1 MAPSPLQPD
10 PELEAIL
17 DPLQGLDPARLTP
30 SGLIPEGEDP
40 RRRGGGEDGDEGK
53 LPKQVK
59 VAIIGAGFGGVDAAI
74 QLMNAG
80 ETDFV
85 VVDRAEG
92 PSGCWRANHY
102 PGIACDVPS
111 NLYSYSYAPN
121 PNWTRTYS
129 PGGEIADYIERV
141 ARDYGVIKKTHF
153 GVTVQSARW
162 LESDQQWELQTDA
175 GVLRSQFLIS
185 ALGPLTEPVFPDIKG
200 RESFTGPQMHSARW
214 DDSVDLTGKRVAAI
228 GTGASAI
235 QFVPKVAK
243 EALELDVYQRTAPW
257 VLPRTDRDTTR
268 LERMLFRNF
277 PITQRLS
284 REATYWAREILVA
297 GMRGSKLVR
306 GTLEFLGRRHLQRQ
320 VKDPV
325 LRERLKPNFDIGC
338 KRILLSNTW
347 YPALTQPNVHL
358 VTDAIQEITPTG
370 IRTTDGKLREV
381 DAILYGTGFHVT
393 DPPAAEV
400 IYGRS
405 GETLAGHW
413 NGSPKCYLGSTIDG
427 FPNLFMVV
435 GPGSG
440 VGHTSILLGIEW
452 QVSYAVQ
459 AITRAR
465 NEGISTYCLKAETM
479 DQWVRDV
486 DALSEGTV
494 WVDGG
499 CKSYYVDATGRNST
513 TWPTYTFKLRD
524 RLKAFDPSEYEVAR
538 VTAPAAAPR

>member
-40 RRRGGGEDGDEGK
+40 RQRGKTDNGDDG

-74 QLMNAG
+74 QLLSVG
-80 ETDFV
+80 EKDFV
-85 VVDRAEG
+85 VIDRAEG

-129 PGGEIADYIERV
+129 PGGEIADYIARV
-141 ARDYGVIKKTHF
+141 ARDYGVLKKTRF
-153 GVTVQSARW
+153 GVTVESARW
-162 LESDQQWELQTDA
+162 IEDDQQWEVTTDA

-185 ALGPLTEPVFPDIKG
+185 ALGPLTEPVFPSIKG
-200 RESFTGPQMHSARW
+200 RESFKGPQMHSARW

-235 QFVPKVAK
+235 QFVPQVAK
-243 EALELDVYQRTAPW
+243 QALQLDVYQRTAPW

-277 PITQRLS
+277 PITQRWSRDFIYWS
-284 REATYWAREILVA
+284 REIIVA
-297 GMRGSKLVR
+297 GMRGSKVVR
-306 GTLEFLGRRHLQRQ
+306 GGLQFLGRRHLQRQ

-325 LRERLKPNFDIGC
+325 LRAKLKPNFELGC
-338 KRILLSNTW
+338 KRILLSNNW
-347 YPALTQPNVHL
+347 YPALCQPNVNL
-358 VTDAIQEITPTG
+358 VTDAIEEITPQG
-370 IRTTDGKLREV
+370 IKTKDGQLREV

-400 IYGRS
+400 IYGRG
-405 GETLAGHW
+405 GETLAAHW
-413 NGSPKCYLGSTIDG
+413 NGSPKCYLGSAIDG

-452 QVSYAVQ
+452 QVRYAVQ
-459 AITRAR
+459 AIQRAAK
-465 NEGISTYCLKAETM
+465 EGISSYCLKPQTM
-479 DQWVRDV
+479 NQWVHDV

-494 WVDGG
+494 WLDGG
-499 CKSYYVDATGRNST
+499 CNSYYVDATGRNST
-513 TWPTYTFKLRD
+513 TWPTYTWKLRD
-524 RLKAFDPSEYEVAR
+524 RLEEFKPYEYD
-538 VTAPAAAPR
+538 VTKVPAKTPAG